1 MKIKLVILLAC
12 LYCALWSQEVPKRQF
27 SVHDGLLGQ
36 QINCLYEDSRGY
48 LWVGTRLGLSKFN
61 GETFEI
67 FGIKDGLPHQY
78 ICGINEDDKGNI
90 VVVTRKGVA
99 FYDGASWESIDFG
112 KGQILGSVSFNANN
126 RDSIMIIQGNR
137 CFNVSGKFPSSL
149 SEYPLRKPNSPNQFI
164 KKLQFNDFDQLIVVF
179 QEGTR
184 LLFVN
189 SATGSEF
196 SVEIPGLESYMP
208 LQQVLS
214 KSKKKYFYLERQG
227 LLEVY
232 ELTLDGLL
240 PVVKAQSGNL
250 IQNCLESDTIFTYDI
265 KNVYEIRPNDRKL
278 RIAFEYG
285 NVNPNRNT
293 ISIKEYA
300 FLHSYDY
307 LTQYQP
313 GPFTNYS
320 QFNTSWSITQDKKG
334 NIWVGSYSQRNLHC
348 IKPGGEI
355 EQFDSE
361 FILKG
366 LSELFP
372 NMSSDRLHFYTGASW
387 NDRNEL
393 FFPILRGVM
402 KLANGKV
409 TSLFGS
415 EEVNTLFSYYDGAR
429 DQMVFGI
436 GGGIRILPPQGDFH
450 HIDTTDGIHL
460 CSYIISIAEDR
471 KSRYWLGSFNGLTL
485 FDPDQQ
491 KVVKNFYSSDPN
503 TKVRGGVVCMTRDY
517 EDNLWFGTAGGLA
530 ILDEQVDTLIPV
542 GRREIPIYCSSMV
555 AMDSTYLLITTS
567 DGLYRFNAKEYLN
580 SGQIQYTLYN
590 ETNGFLGI
598 DPHQNA
604 MDKDMYGNIWI
615 GCVDMVVKVEPHK
628 FDDKHTFLKTIIRQI
643 NDTPV
648 TFQQQNSTHPLEF
661 ADNNIRIYF
670 EAVGTSR
677 ANTTLYSYQ
686 LEGYDSDWSK
696 FQSFANASYNRV
708 PNGNYRFCVRAQ
720 GNSVGEHENPCVC
733 IPLYV
738 EASFFQN
745 AHFHYYAIGIIFII
759 SLILILLIYFYQLS
773 IRKRQ
778 EKEQE
783 STLLRINTLQAQ
795 MNPHFVFNVFSS
807 LQHLI
812 LTHNIDVANE
822 YLGDFSKMVR
832 QFLNAS
838 VLAGRQGTISSSKE
852 SDILLADELD
862 LITSYIR
869 FEQLNYQERFDFYL
883 KVDNDVP
890 LKEIQIPPMIIQPF
904 VENAI
909 KHGLLYLENE
919 KGLLTL
925 LIKKKN
931 NQSISIILIDNG
943 VGRAESM
950 RLQERSIRTHQSHGT
965 KLVMDRVK
973 VLNKLGY
980 QIQIII
986 EDNQPRGTVVTV
998 NFIPD

>member
-12 LYCALWSQEVPKRQF
+12 LCCTLWSQEVPSRQF
-27 SVHDGLLGQ
+27 SVHDGLIGQ
-36 QINCLYEDSRGY
+36 QINCLYEDSRAY

-61 GETFEI
+61 GETFET
-67 FGIKDGLPHQY
+67 FGVKDGLPHQY

-112 KGQILGSVSFNANN
+112 KDEVLGAVSFNANN
-126 RDSIMIIQGNR
+126 RDSIIIIQGNR
-137 CFNVSGKFPSSL
+137 CFKVSGKYPSL
-149 SEYPLRKPNSPNQFI
+149 LTEYPLRKPDNPNQFV
-164 KKLQFNDFDQLIVVF
+164 KNLVFNEFDQLIIIF
-179 QEGTR
+179 QEGTK
-184 LLFVN
+184 LSVFN
-189 SATGSEF
+189 SATGVEF
-196 SVEIPGLESYMP
+196 SLNIPMLEDYLP
-208 LQQVLS
+208 LQQVLT
-214 KSKKKYFYLERQG
+214 KSKRKYFYLEQQG

-232 ELTLDGLL
+232 ELTSYGLI
-240 PVVKAQSGNL
+240 PVVKSKSGIL
-250 IQNCLESDTIFTYDI
+250 VQNCLVSDTIFLFNI
-265 KNVYEIRPNDRKL
+265 ENVFEIRPNDRNIRVVL
-278 RIAFEYG
+278 EYG
-285 NVNPNRNT
+285 NVNPNINT

-300 FLHSYDY
+300 FLHSYEY

-313 GPFTNYS
+313 GPFTNYT
-320 QFNTSWSITQDKKG
+320 QFRSSWSVTRDKKG
-334 NIWVGSYSQRNLHC
+334 NIWIGSYSQRNLHC

-355 EQFDSE
+355 EQFDSK

-372 NMSSDRLHFYTGASW
+372 NMSSELIHFYNGSSC
-387 NDRNEL
+387 NERNEV
-393 FFPILRGVM
+393 FFPMLGGVM
-402 KLANGKV
+402 KLANGRA

-415 EEVNTLFSYYDGAR
+415 ETVNTLFSYYDGTR

-460 CSYIISIAEDR
+460 CSYIVSIAEDR

-485 FDPDQQ
+485 FDPNQM

-503 TKVRGGVVCMTRDY
+503 TKVKGGVVCMTRDY
-517 EDNLWFGTAGGLA
+517 EDHLWFGTAGGLA
-530 ILDEQVDTLIPV
+530 LLDEQADTLIPV
-542 GRREIPIYCSSMV
+542 GRREMPIYCSSII
-555 AMDSTYLLITTS
+555 AIDSAYLLIATS
-567 DGLYRFNAKEYLN
+567 DGLYRFNAQEYLN

-590 ETNGFLGI
+590 ETNGFVGI

-604 MDKDMYGNIWI
+604 IDKDMDGNIWI
-615 GCVDMVVKVEPHK
+615 GCVDMVVKVEPDK

-643 NDTPV
+643 NDIPIS
-648 TFQQQNSTHPLEF
+648 FQQQDSKDPLAF
-661 ADNNIRIYF
+661 TDNNIRIYF

-677 ANTTLYSYQ
+677 PNTTLYSYQ
-686 LEGYDSDWSK
+686 LEGYDMEWSK
-696 FQSFANASYNRV
+696 FQSFSNASYNRV

-733 IPLYV
+733 VPIYV
-738 EASFFQN
+738 QASFFQN
-745 AHFHYYAIGIIFII
+745 AHFHYYAIALIFII

-822 YLGDFSKMVR
+822 YLGDFGKMVR

-838 VLAGRQGTISSSKE
+838 VLAGRQGTTTSKE
-852 SDILLADELD
+852 SDILLSDELE

-869 FEQLNYQERFDFYL
+869 FEQLNYQDRFEFFL
-883 KVDNDVP
+883 KVDDVA
-890 LKEIQIPPMIIQPF
+890 LKEISIPPMIIQPF

-925 LIKKKN
+925 LIKKHP

-950 RLQERSIRTHQSHGT
+950 RLQEKSIRTHRSHGT

-980 QIQIII
+980 HIAILI
-986 EDNQPRGTVVTV
+986 ENNHPRGTIVTI
-998 NFIPD
+998 NFMPD